1 MKLAKPSLK
10 LQALIILCLTLVIT
24 LEASRTS
31 DQQTHAVVEGLSTT
45 LSASDLAQIQGEA
58 MVASRSASNLYD
70 VEIVATNKSKY
81 VFDVTYKVTN
91 LSDNARSPL
100 EFGVISAYQIDWLTV
115 SSSDASGNKVSSVY
129 GTLLQPGQSMEITKA
144 WMLVNPNADVYLEW
158 KDLIEGETYGLH

>member
-10 LQALIILCLTLVIT
+10 LQALIILCLMLVVT

-31 DQQTHAVVEGLSTT
+31 DQQTHAVVEELSTT
-45 LSASDLAQIQGEA
+45 LIASDLAEVKNEA
-58 MVASRSASNLYD
+58 VVASRSASNWYD
-70 VEIVATNKSKY
+70 IEIVSKNKSEY

-91 LSDNARSPL
+91 LSDTAISPL
-100 EFGVISAYQIDWLTV
+100 EFGVISAYQIDWLTA

-158 KDLIEGETYGLH
+158 KDLIEGETYELH

>member
-1 MKLAKPSLK
+1 MQLTKPSLK

-24 LEASRTS
+24 LEASYTT
-31 DQQTHAVVEGLSTT
+31 DHQTHAVVEGLSTT
-45 LSASDLAQIQGEA
+45 LSASDLAEVKNEPV
-58 MVASRSASNLYD
+58 VASSLYD

-91 LSDNARSPL
+91 LSDTAISPL
-100 EFGVISAYQIDWLTV
+100 EFGVISAYQIDWLTA
-115 SSSDASGNKVSSVY
+115 SSSDASGNRVSSIY

-158 KDLIEGETYGLH
+158 KDLIEGETYELH